1 MHIEYVNF
9 CAFHF
14 QKSMKHAEE
23 FEKQKVVEFIL
34 ENLDGKKW
42 LKKSA
47 VLKDNMKWF
56 RCYIGKK
63 KYKKENKRSYLKLL
77 DFGMLLNQT
86 PFWFKDIF

>member
-1 MHIEYVNF
+1 MTE
-9 CAFHF
+9 
-14 QKSMKHAEE
+14 
-23 FEKQKVVEFIL
+23 
-34 ENLDGKKW
+34 
-42 LKKSA
+42 KSA